1 MTPGVTAV
9 QVQEY
14 IARRHGF
21 IAERIDA
28 GFAIHYLH
36 SDAGRPATECLV
48 KADSGIERHHVI
60 KTVACG

>member
-1 MTPGVTAV
+1 MTPGVTAM

-36 SDAGRPATECLV
+36 SDAGRQAPECFI

-60 KTVACG
+60 KSVARG